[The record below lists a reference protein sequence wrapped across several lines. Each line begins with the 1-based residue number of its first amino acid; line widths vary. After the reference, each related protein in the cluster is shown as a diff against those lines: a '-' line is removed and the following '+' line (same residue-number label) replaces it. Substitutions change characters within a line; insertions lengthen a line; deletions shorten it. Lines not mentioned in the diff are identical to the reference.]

1 MNENEDVL
9 RDALAGIKTKR
20 TRKIISRFNA
30 QEGLLFDI
38 KEGKTYIEGQG
49 IVHVQD
55 VKEIILDCGHSARI
69 GLGHIAECGHTVCAL
84 CIERFVLE
92 CAEMS
97 CFKKLCTVPKCKCS
111 ARDVDGVFFCKNHY
125 FWACFDSFGSCLFLG
140 KVGNEERIRAI
151 LSEYYSRRLQLRARN
166 EAERKREPSK

>member
-20 TRKIISRFNA
+20 TRRRISKFNP
-30 QEGLLFDI
+30 EDGLLFEAD
-38 KEGKTYIEGQG
+38 EGKVYVPGKG
-49 IVHVQD
+49 IVHIHE
-55 VKEIILDCGHSARI
+55 VKEKIFDCGHSARI

-97 CFKKLCTVPKCKCS
+97 CFKKLCTVPGCYCR
-111 ARDVDGVFFCKNHY
+111 AREVDAAFFCKKHY
-125 FWACFDSFGSCLFLG
+125 FWACIDSFGGFLFLG
-140 KVGNEERIRAI
+140 KVGNEERVRAI
-151 LSEYYSRRLQLRARN
+151 LSEYYSRRLQLRG
-166 EAERKREPSK
+166 EK